1 MYYHGIR
8 QNMLNWSFTLL
19 TSSDRIIF
27 YDVFFFSISHHF
39 QLKKRHHHLLRR
51 LLHLLRFRVL
61 LFRFY
66 SSSFLFSLPE
76 LSISDE
82 KISSTLSIIFST
94 TFRYFLSLGF
104 IFASDIC
111 MVGILGFNKISDVLA
126 AYAIHIS
133 GTCFKSVL
141 GHNFCNIQVMYVV
154 SSVEFIG

>member
-1 MYYHGIR
+1 M
-8 QNMLNWSFTLL
+8 M
-19 TSSDRIIF
+19 
-27 YDVFFFSISHHF
+27 FFSISHHF
-39 QLKKRHHHLLRR
+39 QLKKDIFILIII
-51 LLHLLRFRVL
+51 FTA
-61 LFRFY
+61 
-66 SSSFLFSLPE
+66 SFTCF
-76 LSISDE
+76 DFAFF
-82 KISSTLSIIFST
+82 SSTLSIIFST